1 VSILLPR
8 FTNTR
13 LEDERKIARVI
24 LDGTETPAP
33 EKNPKREL
41 AKPGDPRVLRA
52 IPVIAR
58 GVGGTVPGTDP
69 LGALL
74 TSDHRTRYARVAQ
87 ETPVKIQ
94 PCTP

>member
-1 VSILLPR
+1 MSPPLLPR

-13 LEDERKIARVI
+13 LEDERKIAAVI
-24 LDGTETPAP
+24 LDNTEEPAP

-69 LGALL
+69 LAACLALEARGA
-74 TSDHRTRYARVAQ
+74 R
-87 ETPVKIQ
+87 
-94 PCTP
+94 